1 MRKKL
6 FTTAV
11 AFVLSALTSN
21 AFAFPTWLEL
31 RNEIINYYKTIDTSK
46 QWCIDSDGDL
56 EITYTSSSGSER
68 KAYIMMIESEQAIPD
83 MPPAVCYFESTTPA
97 KTNAKK
103 MTKCADAINWALPG
117 VGQVYYKNDAICVA
131 SSIYAYSAPYV
142 AMQITQLGTFSSM
155 AIDLA
160 EKCTDYVTDSFF
172 QNFAAPGFKDF
183 GNRVVKQLN
192 DMGFLS
198 AKEVSNDVVEYTLG
212 DTNIRISPQGY
223 SLGSNQFIMVGTSFS
238 ACDFGVKPEK
248 AKKIVAEQF
257 LSLSCQTSR
266 IVVSEDDGTVMVIS
280 MMPAEDQSLE
290 EDLKR
295 GLAAYS
301 VDVAVTALTVKNAF
315 KGK

>member
-6 FTTAV
+6 FTAAV

-97 KTNAKK
+97 KANAKK

-117 VGQVYYKNDAICVA
+117 VGHVYYKNDAICVA

-172 QNFAAPGFKDF
+172 QYFVAPGFKDF
-183 GNRVVKQLN
+183 GNRVVK
-192 DMGFLS
+192 
-198 AKEVSNDVVEYTLG
+198 
-212 DTNIRISPQGY
+212 
-223 SLGSNQFIMVGTSFS
+223 
-238 ACDFGVKPEK
+238 
-248 AKKIVAEQF
+248 
-257 LSLSCQTSR
+257 
-266 IVVSEDDGTVMVIS
+266 
-280 MMPAEDQSLE
+280 
-290 EDLKR
+290 
-295 GLAAYS
+295 
-301 VDVAVTALTVKNAF
+301 
-315 KGK
+315 

>member
-6 FTTAV
+6 FTAAV

-142 AMQITQLGTFSSM
+142 AMQITQLGTFHLWRLTLRRNAPTMSQILFSKTLQL
-155 AIDLA
+155 LA
-160 EKCTDYVTDSFF
+160 SK
-172 QNFAAPGFKDF
+172 
-183 GNRVVKQLN
+183 
-192 DMGFLS
+192 
-198 AKEVSNDVVEYTLG
+198 
-212 DTNIRISPQGY
+212 ISETGW
-223 SLGSNQFIMVGTSFS
+223 
-238 ACDFGVKPEK
+238 
-248 AKKIVAEQF
+248 
-257 LSLSCQTSR
+257 
-266 IVVSEDDGTVMVIS
+266 
-280 MMPAEDQSLE
+280 
-290 EDLKR
+290 
-295 GLAAYS
+295 
-301 VDVAVTALTVKNAF
+301 
-315 KGK
+315 

>member
-1 MRKKL
+1 M
-6 FTTAV
+6 
-11 AFVLSALTSN
+11 
-21 AFAFPTWLEL
+21 
-31 RNEIINYYKTIDTSK
+31 
-46 QWCIDSDGDL
+46 
-56 EITYTSSSGSER
+56 
-68 KAYIMMIESEQAIPD
+68 
-83 MPPAVCYFESTTPA
+83 
-97 KTNAKK
+97 
-103 MTKCADAINWALPG
+103 
-117 VGQVYYKNDAICVA
+117 
-131 SSIYAYSAPYV
+131 
-142 AMQITQLGTFSSM
+142 
-155 AIDLA
+155 
-160 EKCTDYVTDSFF
+160 
-172 QNFAAPGFKDF
+172 
-183 GNRVVKQLN
+183 KQLN

>member
-6 FTTAV
+6 FTAAV

-21 AFAFPTWLEL
+21 AFAFPTWQEL

-68 KAYIMMIESEQAIPD
+68 KAYIMMIEGEQAIPD

-97 KTNAKK
+97 KANAKK
-103 MTKCADAINWALPG
+103 MIECADAINWALPG

-131 SSIYAYSAPYV
+131 SSIYAYSAPHV

-172 QNFAAPGFKDF
+172 PILCSSWLQRFRKPGGETIERHGVPVGKGSEQRCGGIHSRRHKHQNIATGIFSRQQPVHYV
-183 GNRVVKQLN
+183 RHVV
-192 DMGFLS
+192 
-198 AKEVSNDVVEYTLG
+198 LG
-212 DTNIRISPQGY
+212 TR
-223 SLGSNQFIMVGTSFS
+223 LWRE
-238 ACDFGVKPEK
+238 A
-248 AKKIVAEQF
+248 
-257 LSLSCQTSR
+257 
-266 IVVSEDDGTVMVIS
+266 
-280 MMPAEDQSLE
+280 
-290 EDLKR
+290 
-295 GLAAYS
+295 
-301 VDVAVTALTVKNAF
+301 
-315 KGK
+315 

>member
-6 FTTAV
+6 FTAAV

-21 AFAFPTWLEL
+21 AFAFPTWQEL

-97 KTNAKK
+97 KANAKK

-172 QNFAAPGFKDF
+172 QNFAAPGSSK
-183 GNRVVKQLN
+183 
-192 DMGFLS
+192 
-198 AKEVSNDVVEYTLG
+198 
-212 DTNIRISPQGY
+212 ISETGW
-223 SLGSNQFIMVGTSFS
+223 
-238 ACDFGVKPEK
+238 
-248 AKKIVAEQF
+248 
-257 LSLSCQTSR
+257 
-266 IVVSEDDGTVMVIS
+266 
-280 MMPAEDQSLE
+280 
-290 EDLKR
+290 
-295 GLAAYS
+295 
-301 VDVAVTALTVKNAF
+301 
-315 KGK
+315 